1 MRETDRPPLFAEL
14 PHVCFV
20 NTNGTVGFRVA
31 PPDNALYGCLIHRLQ
46 EMRRPGTQSYH
57 NDMEVRV
64 ATQVVQALVRLGIS
78 PIDIGVISLCKQ
90 HE

>member
-1 MRETDRPPLFAEL
+1 M
-14 PHVCFV
+14 
-20 NTNGTVGFRVA
+20 
-31 PPDNALYGCLIHRLQ
+31 Q

-57 NDMEVRV
+57 NDMELRV

-90 HE
+90 HELC